1 MAADSIAAREIVLTL
16 ENDGQYYRMY
26 VSPYIKSLATKKAK
40 GTYNATS
47 ALKGWR
53 RLADVGVRKYA
64 KDNRMNSR
72 QINADTRNVIA
83 RALKASFDEEV
94 NYTARELK
102 PKRKAPAKRKPSTSL
117 RPLMK
122 KPSMKVKLY

>member
-1 MAADSIAAREIVLTL
+1 MAADTIAAREIVLTL
-16 ENDGQYYRMY
+16 TNDGQYYRMY
-26 VSPYIKSLATKKAK
+26 VTPYIKSLARKKAK

-64 KDNRMNSR
+64 KDNRMDSR
-72 QINADTRNVIA
+72 EFKADTRNVIA
-83 RALKASFDEEV
+83 RQLKASYDEEV
-94 NYTARELK
+94 NYTAKELK
-102 PKRKAPAKRKPSTSL
+102 PKRKAYAKRKPSTSL

>member
-1 MAADSIAAREIVLTL
+1 MAANYTEAREVALTL

-26 VSPYIKSLATKKAK
+26 VTPYIKSLARKKAK

-72 QINADTRNVIA
+72 QFNADTRNVIA
-83 RALKASFDEEV
+83 RELKASYDEEI
-94 NYTARELK
+94 NYTAKQLK

-122 KPSMKVKLY
+122 KPNMKVKLF